1 MNERFNPARRWAP
14 GLVAL
19 AVVATGLS
27 TAAPAMAALGTVSAG
42 GGTNGYTGAEGSPV
56 QLQGSAPGATSFSW
70 TAVRDPNGEK
80 DHASC
85 KIAGGNTLSPTVTCN
100 DDGLFLV
107 TLTATD
113 GTTTSSSNAKLTL
126 TNVNPKVTISAPTTG
141 TTVGI
146 HDVVNVSAGF
156 TDPGYVDAHKYVINW
171 GDGNT
176 STGAAPETQAN
187 GGSGTVTGSHSYAT
201 AGNKT
206 ISVTVSEGHAG
217 STDTATV
224 GITVVGGRTCP
235 QVSGK
240 GRLPHHRRSYFSIW
254 ARCGSSGAVGGAIIR
269 LPRHGRLAAT
279 RVTLLRGKGHSATFA
294 GTGKWQRWGKRRWS
308 RGYKY
313 VISVVDKGRNTR
325 TRHDWMRVVV
335 RKPNGTLVMRVK
347 GPIAGGNII
356 VRR

>member
-1 MNERFNPARRWAP
+1 
-14 GLVAL
+14 L
-19 AVVATGLS
+19 T
-27 TAAPAMAALGTVSAG
+27 T
-42 GGTNGYTGAEGSPV
+42 
-56 QLQGSAPGATSFSW
+56 Q
-70 TAVRDPNGEK
+70 VR
-80 DHASC
+80 
-85 KIAGGNTLSPTVTCN
+85 CN
-100 DDGLFLV
+100 DDGMFLV
-107 TLTATD
+107 TLT
-113 GTTTSSSNAKLTL
+113 SSNGGSSTANLTL

-176 STGAAPETQAN
+176 SSGSAPETQAN

-269 LPRHGRLAAT
+269 LPRHGRLAAS
-279 RVTLLRGKGHSATFA
+279 RVTLLRGKGSSATFA

-335 RKPNGTLVMRVK
+335 RRPNGTLVMRVK

>member
-1 MNERFNPARRWAP
+1 MNERSNSARRW
-14 GLVAL
+14 GWGVVAL
-19 AVVATGLS
+19 ALVATGLS
-27 TAAPAMAALGTVSAG
+27 TAAPAMAASLSAG
-42 GGTNGYTGAEGSPV
+42 GPYTGAEGAPV
-56 QLQGSAPGATSFSW
+56 TITGTGDGSSGYTW
-70 TAVRDPNGEK
+70 TAIRNPNGET
-80 DHASC
+80 DGATC
-85 KIAGGNTLSPTVTCN
+85 QIADKTSLTTQVWCN
-100 DDGLFLV
+100 DDGSFLV
-107 TLTATD
+107 TLTDAN
-113 GTTTSSSNAKLTL
+113 GVSSTAKLTL
-126 TNVNPKVTISAPTTG
+126 TNVDPKVTISAPTTG
-141 TTVGI
+141 TAVGI

-156 TDPGYVDAHKYVINW
+156 TDPGYVDAHHYVIAW
-171 GDGNT
+171 GDGST
-176 STGAAPETQAN
+176 SSGPAPETQQN

-206 ISVTVSEGHAG
+206 ITVTVFEGHPG

-235 QVSGK
+235 RVSGK

-254 ARCGSSGAVGGAIIR
+254 AHCGTSGAVGAARIR